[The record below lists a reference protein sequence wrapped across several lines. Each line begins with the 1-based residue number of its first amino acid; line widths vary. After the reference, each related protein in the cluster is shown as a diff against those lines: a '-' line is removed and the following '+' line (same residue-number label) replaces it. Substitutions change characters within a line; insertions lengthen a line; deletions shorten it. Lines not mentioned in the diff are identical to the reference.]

1 MSIKRDYLFDQIEK
15 FAHLLAILISGKKPD
30 PKDITIDQALADL
43 TGLPEDFFASVAD
56 TSILYSVLSMVP
68 TDDQKALAAMILWYK
83 NQNLYRETAG
93 SLLAGV
99 DRKKLETRV
108 NEMLSVTGL

>member
-1 MSIKRDYLFDQIEK
+1 
-15 FAHLLAILISGKKPD
+15 
-30 PKDITIDQALADL
+30 
-43 TGLPEDFFASVAD
+43 
-56 TSILYSVLSMVP
+56 
-68 TDDQKALAAMILWYK
+68 MILWYK